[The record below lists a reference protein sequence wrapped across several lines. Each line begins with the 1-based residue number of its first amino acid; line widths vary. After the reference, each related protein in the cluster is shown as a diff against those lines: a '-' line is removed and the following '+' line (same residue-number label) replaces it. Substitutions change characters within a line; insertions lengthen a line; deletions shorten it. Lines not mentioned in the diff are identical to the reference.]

1 MSVNHKQGGFFTLV
15 TIAYRNILRNKRR
28 TLFCISAAAI
38 AVFFTVFM
46 QAWMS
51 GMIDNIEKVVRVFDT
66 GHVSV
71 VSSRYEAEK
80 EYYPVQFPIAGDNS
94 VDGNDAGGLPVAELE
109 RLVLSVDGVKAA
121 LPRIMAYATLQ
132 DSTVKHALLWGIQVR
147 DELALNNFNLTRRDN
162 GLLKGRYPEPDANEC
177 AVGFRMAEKAGLDI
191 GDRIPLK
198 TVSAQFSDKMWSPV
212 ITGVFQFDYLKYD
225 EEVIIVDFTR
235 LQRLLVLGEGTQQ
248 LFIHAEKASQ
258 SRAITSR
265 LRALLSALPSASP
278 GEENV
283 IRDWRD
289 NYVVILMRQS
299 MMMLVVVYLVFI
311 VVASVLIVNT
321 VVMIIHERIKEIG
334 MMGSLGMTRA
344 EIVRVF
350 FFEAVFLSVLGSLVG
365 CALGGLVTLGFSFFP
380 LDLTLFTGGGLK
392 EFPMS
397 GTMTLAFDPLI
408 LLQDFLFGVVVSS
421 ICTLFPSLKS
431 AFVEPVEALRR

>member
-1 MSVNHKQGGFFTLV
+1 MNMGNINVACKRDGFLTLAV
-15 TIAYRNILRNKRR
+15 IAYRNILRNMRR

-46 QAWMS
+46 QAWIV
-51 GMIDNIEKVVRVFDT
+51 GMTNNIEEVVWMFDT

-71 VSSRYEAEK
+71 VSSGFEAEK
-80 EYYPVQFPIAGDNS
+80 EYYPVQFP
-94 VDGNDAGGLPVAELE
+94 VAGGLPAAELE
-109 RLVLSVDGVKAA
+109 RLVLGVEGVRAA
-121 LPRIMAYATLQ
+121 FPRITAYATLQ
-132 DSTVKHALLWGIQVR
+132 DNTVKHALLWGIRVQ
-147 DELALNNFNLTRRDN
+147 DELGLNNFNLTHRDD
-162 GLLKGRYPEPDANEC
+162 GLIEGRYPEPDSNEC
-177 AVGFRMAEKAGLDI
+177 AIGARMAQKAGLKA

-212 ITGVFQFDYLKYD
+212 ITGIFNFDYAKFD
-225 EEVIIVDFTR
+225 EDVSIVDFTR
-235 LQRLLVLGEGTQQ
+235 LQRLLVLDEGTQQ
-248 LFIHAEKASQ
+248 LFIYAENPSQ
-258 SRAITSR
+258 SRAVTGR
-265 LRALLSALPSASP
+265 LKALLAAMP

-289 NYVVILMRQS
+289 NYMVIYIRQTT
-299 MMMLVVVYLVFI
+299 MIFVVVYLVFLI
-311 VVASVLIVNT
+311 VASFLIVNT

-334 MMGSLGMTRA
+334 MMGSLGMTRG

-350 FFEAVFLSVLGSLVG
+350 FFEAVFLSVLGSLAG
-365 CALGGLVTLGFSFFP
+365 CVLGGLVTFVFSFFP
-380 LDLTLFTGGGLK
+380 LDLALFTGGGLK

-397 GTMTLAFDPLI
+397 GTMTLAFDPAI
-408 LLQDFLFGVVVSS
+408 LLQGFVFGVLITS